1 MQRAYQIAALCFAV
15 FSALV
20 VKESLDLEYY
30 TKLGPGAGFFPFW
43 LAASLGILALVWL
56 IQVSRRSGAPKQGAF
71 FPKRAGIIKIVSILA
86 ALLAM
91 AGLMTPIGFQ
101 LSMFLFLV
109 FLLGVLG
116 RQKLWMTL
124 IIAVLGSVGVFH
136 VFGGFLDVPLPAAT
150 IPFLA
155 NLGL

>member
-1 MQRAYQIAALCFAV
+1 MQRAYQIAALCFVV
-15 FSALV
+15 FSAFV

-43 LAASLGILALVWL
+43 LAAFMGGLAVVWL
-56 IQVSRRSGAPKQGAF
+56 VQVSRRSGAPKEGAF
-71 FPKRAGIIKIVSILA
+71 FPTRAGIIQIVSILVS
-86 ALLAM
+86 LLVM

-116 RQKLWMTL
+116 RQKLWVTL
-124 IIAVLGSVGVFH
+124 VIAILGSVGVFH
-136 VFGGFLDVPLPAAT
+136 VFGGYLDVPLPAAS

-155 NLGL
+155 NPGL